1 MFFRHKPS
9 PESIKRLLEDQRDRS
24 FSYPEVG
31 ATRFVPPAGYNV
43 DHNRIRL
50 GEGREIFV
58 KAVAALQDWEMFN
71 LGWVELFPAG
81 APVAVGSIVG
91 VLVHH
96 LSFWS
101 LNFSKIVY
109 VIGDPELGERFGFAY
124 GTLWDHAE
132 QGEERFTVEY
142 HSADNSVWYDLLAF
156 SRPRRI
162 AWLGYP
168 ISRRLQRRFARESL
182 QAMVRAVSE

>member
-1 MFFRHKPS
+1 M
-9 PESIKRLLEDQRDRS
+9 
-24 FSYPEVG
+24 G
-31 ATRFVPPAGYNV
+31 ATRFVSPAGYNV

-50 GEGREIFV
+50 GEGREIFA
-58 KAVAALQDWEMFN
+58 KAVAALRHWNMFEMN
-71 LGWVELFPAG
+71 WVQLVPTG

-91 VLVHH
+91 VLVQH
-96 LSFWS
+96 LGFWS

-109 VIGDPELGERFGFAY
+109 VVGDPDLGEKFGFAY

-162 AWLGYP
+162 ARLGYP
-168 ISRRLQRRFARESL
+168 ISRRLQKRFARESL
-182 QAMVRAVSE
+182 QAMERAVNK